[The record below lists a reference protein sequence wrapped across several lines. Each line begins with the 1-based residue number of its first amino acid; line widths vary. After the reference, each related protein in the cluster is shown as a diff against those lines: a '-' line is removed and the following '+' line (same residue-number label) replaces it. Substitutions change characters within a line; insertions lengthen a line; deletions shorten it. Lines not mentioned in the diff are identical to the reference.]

1 MAISLRLTGGQVRQL
16 HEHLFPGDGKEAVAI
31 ALCGRRRGE
40 RSAILV
46 HKIVPINH
54 DDCELRTPATVAW
67 STDLI
72 VPCLIEAER
81 RGWSVVKFHS
91 HPGGYNA
98 FSDLDDLSD
107 SLLFPSIANWVEH
120 DGPHASVVMLPDG
133 AMFGRLVDQDGQFQ
147 PLDKI
152 VVAGERLQ
160 VWRYSEVTG
169 DGVLATIPTF
179 AKRHAQAFGAR
190 TTRELGHLTV
200 AVIGC
205 SGTGSIVLEQLF
217 RLGVGRLVIIDPDV
231 VKDHNLNRILNTT
244 AADATELR
252 PKVEV
257 AHRTIMSVGLGTQV
271 LPLAVSLFDP
281 EAIAAVTECDV
292 VFGCTD
298 SVEARFLINRIAA
311 FYILPYFDV
320 GVALDADAT
329 GEITQVCGYIHY
341 VQPDLSSM
349 VSRGAIS
356 MDDVR
361 AEGEKR
367 RNPEHYADLR
377 QVGYI
382 HNVDEDRPAVISV
395 NTVFSGL
402 IVNEFLARLH
412 DFRDERGDTYATI
425 GFSLSQMMIYPEAE
439 TGVPC
444 RVFARHVG
452 RGDVELP
459 LDMPEFSPR
468 KVP

>member
-1 MAISLRLTGGQVRQL
+1 MTVSLRLTGAQAHRL

-31 ALCGRRRGE
+31 ALCGRRRG
-40 RSAILV
+40 ALGAVLV
-46 HKIVPINH
+46 HKIVPIGY

-72 VPCLIEAER
+72 VPSLIEAER

-98 FSDLDDLSD
+98 FSDQDDKSD
-107 SLLFPSIANWVEH
+107 SLLFPSIANWIEH
-120 DGPHASVVMLPDG
+120 DDPHASVVMLPDG
-133 AMFGRLVDQDGQFQ
+133 AMFGRLVDQNGQFQ
-147 PLDKI
+147 ALDKI

-160 VWRYSEVTG
+160 VWHYNEVTG
-169 DGVLATIPTF
+169 DGALAAIPTF

-190 TTRELGHLTV
+190 TTRKLSQLAI

-205 SGTGSIVLEQLF
+205 SGTGSIVIEQLY
-217 RLGVGRLVIIDPDV
+217 RLGVGRLVIVDPDV
-231 VKDHNLNRILNTT
+231 IKDHNLNRILNST
-244 AADATELR
+244 ATDAAELR

-257 AHRTIMSVGLGTQV
+257 AHRTIVSVGLGTEV
-271 LPLAVSLFDP
+271 LPLATSLFDP
-281 EAIAAVTECDV
+281 EAIAAVAECDV
-292 VFGCTD
+292 VFGCVD
-298 SVEARFLINRIAA
+298 SAEARFLINRIAA
-311 FYILPYFDV
+311 FYIMPYFDV
-320 GVALDADAT
+320 GVALDADAM
-329 GEITQVCGYIHY
+329 GEITQVCGYLHY

-356 MDDVR
+356 MGDVR

-377 QVGYI
+377 RVGYI
-382 HNVDEDRPAVISV
+382 QNVDEDRPAVISV

-412 DFRDERGDTYATI
+412 DFRDERGDTYGMI

-444 RVFARHVG
+444 RLFARHVG

-468 KVP
+468 NAL

>member
-1 MAISLRLTGGQVRQL
+1 MTISLRLTGTQVRRL

-31 ALCGRRRGE
+31 ALCGRHRGQ
-40 RSAILV
+40 RGAILI
-46 HKIVPINH
+46 HKIVPIGH
-54 DDCELRTPATVAW
+54 DDCELRTPTTVAW

-72 VPCLIEAER
+72 VPSLIEAER

-91 HPGGYNA
+91 HPSGYNV
-98 FSDLDDLSD
+98 FSDQDDLSD

-120 DGPHASVVMLPDG
+120 DGPHASVVMLPDS
-133 AMFGRLVDQDGQFQ
+133 AMFGRLVDQNGQFEA
-147 PLDKI
+147 LDKI

-160 VWRYSEVTG
+160 VWRYGDVTG
-169 DGVLATIPTF
+169 EGVLAPIPTF

-190 TTRELGHLTV
+190 TTRKLSHLTV

-205 SGTGSIVLEQLF
+205 SGTGSIVIEQLY

-244 AADATELR
+244 AADAVELK

-257 AHRTIMSVGLGTQV
+257 AHRTIVSVGLGTEV
-271 LPLAVSLFDP
+271 LPLAISLFDP
-281 EAIAAVTECDV
+281 EAISAVAECDV
-292 VFGCTD
+292 VFGCVD
-298 SVEARFLINRIAA
+298 SAEARFLINRIAA
-311 FYILPYFDV
+311 FYVMPYFDV
-320 GVALDADAT
+320 GVALDADSR
-329 GEITQVCGYIHY
+329 GEITQVCGYLHY

-367 RNPEHYADLR
+367 RNREHYADLR
-377 QVGYI
+377 RAGYI
-382 HNVDEDRPAVISV
+382 RNVDEDRPAVISV

-412 DFRDERGDTYATI
+412 DFREDRGDTYGTV
-425 GFSLSQMMIYPEAE
+425 GFSLSQMLIYP
-439 TGVPC
+439 
-444 RVFARHVG
+444 
-452 RGDVELP
+452 
-459 LDMPEFSPR
+459 
-468 KVP
+468 